1 MQGVKVDGSET
12 SNIQHLVKRKQEE
25 LEKLNSPN
33 KKIKA

>member
-1 MQGVKVDGSET
+1 MRCVKVESGEA